1 MSHQSER
8 VARLLQET
16 LGEQPLP
23 NQEPRFAVTTDI
35 TEGATQGELRAELS
49 LDKIKEMAGGDGGID
64 SPAFHRELLEMAG
77 LPPEEYR
84 VVEGRMRTSA
94 WQQREDG
101 EHLHAYKFEVERIH
115 PTAAWMLED
124 IQLMQRIYEDAVKD
138 PLPRRMGEEHT
149 FVFQVGDLQLGKA
162 DGGGVEHVVGVF
174 TEKLASAVAAYREIA
189 AIRNVAAVQVCMPGD
204 CIEGN
209 VSQGGRNQGHKN
221 LSLGITEQVRLLH
234 RLMILAVSEFGKLAP
249 HVYLD
254 VVNGNHDESQR
265 TPVST
270 SPGDGWATAAAEMVR
285 VGIEQMAPAGWDH
298 IEVRVP
304 ADNRS
309 FMVRDLPGGSTVIV
323 AHGHQWRGGQH
334 KCMDWW
340 SNQSF
345 HHNVPSAG
353 VLQFGHFHHPM
364 LLADGLRHAICS
376 DTLESESS
384 YWVNQ
389 NGGRS
394 ANLGT
399 TYLLRENIASFY
411 THH

>member
-1 MSHQSER
+1 MSHQSDQ
-8 VARLLQET
+8 VARLLRET

-23 NQEPRFAVTTDI
+23 NQEPRFAVTTDM
-35 TEGATQGELRAELS
+35 TEASPQGTISAELS
-49 LDKIKEMAGGDGGID
+49 LEKIREMAGDDDATIE
-64 SPAFHRELLEMAG
+64 SKQFHKELLEMAG

-84 VVEGRMRTSA
+84 VIEGKMRTSA

-101 EHLHAYKFEVERIH
+101 DYLHAYKFEVERINKQV
-115 PTAAWMLED
+115 AWMLDEID
-124 IQLMQRIYEDAVKD
+124 LLQQVYQAIEKT

-162 DGGGVEHVVGVF
+162 DGGGVEHVVRVF
-174 TEKLASAVAAYREIA
+174 TEKLASAVAAYREAA
-189 AIRNVAAVQVCMPGD
+189 AIRNIAAVQVCMPGD

-285 VGIEQMAPAGWDH
+285 VGIEQMSPMGWDH

-309 FMVRDLPGGSTVIV
+309 FMVQELPGENTVIV
-323 AHGHQWRGGQH
+323 AHGHQWRGQH
-334 KCMDWW
+334 KCLDWW
-340 SNQSF
+340 SSQSF

-353 VLQFGHFHHPM
+353 VLQFGHYHHPM

-384 YWVNQ
+384 YFVNAV
-389 NGGRS
+389 GARS

-399 TYLLRENIASFY
+399 TYLLHDNVASFY